1 MEIEEEHHKTR
12 RNGLLLCNSDMA
24 DLEGKKRQNFQMGS
38 KFAMENSEENS
49 QPIGKLDQS
58 SYQRTKIKHSETYLD
73 AQQRTNQHRAIMAN
87 LTVTASQI
95 HYMF

>member
-1 MEIEEEHHKTR
+1 MVSNTKSVIYSYTTRHLASHVEFMEIEEEHHKTR

-58 SYQRTKIKHSETYLD
+58 SYQRTKTKHSETYLD
-73 AQQRTNQHRAIMAN
+73 A
-87 LTVTASQI
+87 
-95 HYMF
+95 